1 MKTSQVTE
9 KGQILIPV
17 AIRKKYGLK
26 SGSKVMVTDE
36 GRAIRVTPVTVENI
50 RKLAGILTGKNLS
63 TALLDSRKKEKS
75 VNR

>member
-1 MKTSQVTE
+1 MKTSLVTE